1 MSELTTQSLVSR
13 RALCIGIL
21 AVLSAPAGVRATSF
35 KVLVHK
41 DPNCGCCS
49 GWVKHLEAAGFSV
62 KIEDTN
68 DLASIRNRLG
78 VPAGLNA
85 CHTAEIEGYIVE
97 GHAPV
102 AAIRKLL
109 EERPTAVGIAVHGMP
124 AGSPGMGGNPRQY
137 SVVLFGPD
145 FQRAYM
151 EFLGNEQIG

>member
-1 MSELTTQSLVSR
+1 MLEPTIQSRLSR
-13 RALCIGIL
+13 RALCVGIL
-21 AVLSAPAGVRATSF
+21 AVVSAPTGVRATSVD
-35 KVLVHK
+35 VLVHK

-62 KIEDTN
+62 KVEDTN
-68 DLASIRNRLG
+68 DLASIRSRLG
-78 VPAGLNA
+78 VPASLNA

-97 GHAPV
+97 GHVPV

-109 EERPTAVGIAVHGMP
+109 EERPTAAGVAVPGMP

-145 FQRAYM
+145 GQRPYM
-151 EFLGNEQIG
+151 EFLGNEQIR